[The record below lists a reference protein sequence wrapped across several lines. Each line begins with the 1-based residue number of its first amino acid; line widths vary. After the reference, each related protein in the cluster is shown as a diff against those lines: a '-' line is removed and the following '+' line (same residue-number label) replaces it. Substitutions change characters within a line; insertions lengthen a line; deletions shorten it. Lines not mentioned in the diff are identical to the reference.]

1 MLASSTFF
9 DSMRRDMIA
18 KVYTSIPYGYDG
30 RIIEVECAI
39 TQGLPQ
45 FDIVGMA
52 NKTVSEARQRV
63 RNAIKSAGLKWP
75 DSHIT
80 INLAPAELVKNGNF
94 FDVPIAISLL
104 IASGQLLESDAKKRI
119 LLGELSLDGEIR
131 PVHGIINILET
142 GKRAGYKEFYLPY
155 DNTPQSSLIHDIVT
169 IGVKSLLELILI
181 LKHQKDPN
189 YLDSHVVKNNK
200 TEVKTPKIAEIRGQ
214 ELAKKALITAVAGHH
229 NIIFSGPPGAGKTM
243 LAHATLGLMP
253 DLTEEEMIEV
263 TKIYGLANESSEA
276 ITSCPFRSPHHTS
289 TVLSLIGGGAKL
301 TPGEI
306 SLAHL
311 GILYLDEL
319 PEYPKAILES
329 LRQPLEDKQISL
341 SRANLRC
348 TFPANFMLLATM
360 NPCPCGYLGD
370 KTHLCKCKQFELQR
384 YKNKLSGPLL
394 DRIDI
399 RINVERTNQ
408 KDLGTTLLSPEK
420 IDQIQNVVKN
430 NITEAITRQHARY
443 GDNKTYNSDLSS
455 TEVVRLIELTK
466 PAKDLLNSASEHL
479 DLSARSYF
487 KVIKVARTIADL
499 ANSNV
504 VDAPHIAEALSYRM
518 EL

>member
-1 MLASSTFF
+1 MLASITFF

-52 NKTVSEARQRV
+52 SKTVSEARQRV

-94 FDVPIAISLL
+94 FDVPIAIAIL
-104 IASGQLLESDAKKRI
+104 IASRQLLELDAKNRI
-119 LLGELSLDGEIR
+119 FSGELSLDGKIR
-131 PVHGIINILET
+131 PVNGVINILEA
-142 GKRAGYKEFYLPY
+142 GKNAGFKEFYLP
-155 DNTPQSSLIHDIVT
+155 DKNLAQASLLNISV
-169 IGVKSLLELILI
+169 IGTESLLELVLI
-181 LKHQKDPN
+181 LKHQKLPKPID
-189 YLDSHVVKNNK
+189 LTVVKNNK
-200 TEVKTPKIAEIRGQ
+200 TEVNAPKIAEIRGQ
-214 ELAKKALITAVAGHH
+214 ELAKKALITAIAGHH
-229 NIIFSGPPGAGKTM
+229 NILFSGPPGAGKTM
-243 LAHATLGLMP
+243 LAHAAIGLMP
-253 DLTEEEMIEV
+253 NLTRDETIEI
-263 TKIYGLANESSEA
+263 TKLHSLTNSSEA
-276 ITSCPFRSPHHTS
+276 ITARPFRSPHHTS
-289 TVLSLIGGGAKL
+289 TILSLIGGGAKL

-319 PEYPKAILES
+319 PEYPRPVLES
-329 LRQPLEDKQISL
+329 LRQPLEDKQVSL

-370 KTHLCKCKQFELQR
+370 KTHPCKCKQFELQR
-384 YKNKLSGPLL
+384 YKNRLSGPLL

-408 KDLGTTLLSPEK
+408 KDLGTTLLSPKE
-420 IDQIQNVVKN
+420 IDRVQTVVKN
-430 NITEAITRQHARY
+430 NITEAIARQHARY
-443 GDNKTYNSDLSS
+443 HNQTTYNSDLSS

-466 PAKDLLNSASEHL
+466 TAKDLLNSASERL
-479 DLSARSYF
+479 NLSARSYF

-499 ANSNV
+499 NSSDV
-504 VDAPHIAEALSYRM
+504 VNDSHIAEALSYRM